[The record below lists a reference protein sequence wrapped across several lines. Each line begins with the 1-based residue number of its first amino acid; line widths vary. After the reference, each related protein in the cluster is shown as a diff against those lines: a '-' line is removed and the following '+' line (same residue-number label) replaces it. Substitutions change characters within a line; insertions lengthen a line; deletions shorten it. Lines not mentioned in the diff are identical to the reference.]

1 MFKYEVVDLS
11 HEINENMTVYMGSE
25 KPKLEEVYTMK
36 EHGFRE
42 RKLAFFSH
50 IGTHIDAPAHMME
63 DGKFLDDYEIDKFV
77 GNAFIADFKDFKSE
91 YIDIDDLKLYED
103 KLKTIDFFIINTN
116 FYKDFS
122 NDNYYLDFP
131 TLTKEAA
138 NYLLDFGLK
147 GIGIDTL
154 SIDKLSSK
162 DYCLHNIFLSS
173 DVLIIENLNNLD
185 LLENQIFTLNVL
197 PLKLKKADG
206 SPIRAIGIKNF

>member
-25 KPKLEEVYTMK
+25 KPKLEEVYTMD
-36 EHGFRE
+36 EHSFRE
-42 RKLAFFSH
+42 RKLTLFSH
-50 IGTHIDAPAHMME
+50 IGTHMDAPAHMIK
-63 DGKFLDDYEIDKFV
+63 DGKFLDDYEIDKFI
-77 GNAFIADFKDFKSE
+77 GKAFIADCKNFKSE
-91 YIDIDDLKLYED
+91 YIDMNDLKLYED
-103 KLKTIDFFIINTN
+103 KLKAIDFFIINTN
-116 FYKDFS
+116 SYKNFS

-138 NYLLDFGLK
+138 NYLLEFKLK

-162 DYCLHNIFLSS
+162 DYYLHNIFLKNEI
-173 DVLIIENLNNLD
+173 LIIENLNNLD
-185 LLENQIFTLNVL
+185 LLENQIFTLNVF

-206 SPIRAIGIKNF
+206 SPIRAVGIKNF